1 MKKKKWRNRKGA
13 GLLALALTL
22 ALALSGTGAFDSQ
35 AADAV
40 DVDKTDCKLTVDAEE
55 LAEKVKEDYEN
66 ALDAMPDEVKLTVH
80 LYRVADIDVSGKYTS
95 VEYCENIEVVTDNS
109 TKTFGDAVGTVKSDT
124 KQSEWQ
130 AMAEAIAPVVKDA
143 SEGQIEQVG
152 AVADPHNNYKANF
165 DNLKTGLYLIMP
177 EQVKTPYYVYD
188 FAPYLISLP
197 NNYYAADDPN
207 SKDDWVYDVT
217 TDLKMESVPRQ
228 GALTL
233 NKTLL
238 SMNGTSENDTA
249 TFVFKL
255 TIVPLKGATET
266 RYVRMGFDQAV
277 NKQFKVENIP
287 AGSTV
292 TVEEVYSGAGYKNV
306 DDENAKTVV
315 ITATD
320 YGDENEPPVS
330 VEFTNESDG
339 STTGGSG
346 VTNHFGKDT
355 AGQYQWTPITGTND
369 GTQTE

>member
-40 DVDKTDCKLTVDAEE
+40 DVDRKNCKLTVDAGE
-55 LAEKVKEDYEN
+55 LAEKVEKDYQN
-66 ALDAMPDEVKLTVH
+66 APDAMPDEVKLTVH
-80 LYRVADIDVSGKYTS
+80 LYRVADIDVSGRYTS
-95 VEYCENIEVVTDNS
+95 VEHFKNEKVVVGDEELGAFAGVVSEVD
-109 TKTFGDAVGTVKSDT
+109 SDT
-124 KQSEWQ
+124 TQEEWL
-130 AMAEAIAPVVKDA
+130 AMAEAVA
-143 SEGQIEQVG
+143 
-152 AVADPHNNYKANF
+152 AVADKAPEDLVMQPKVADKSNNYWAEF
-165 DNLKTGLYLIMP
+165 DNLETGLYLVVP
-177 EQVKTPYYVYD
+177 EMVETPYYVYD
-188 FAPYLISLP
+188 FTPYLISLP
-197 NNYYAADDPN
+197 DNYYSENNPDDE
-207 SKDDWVYDVT
+207 WIYEVT
-217 TDLKMESVPRQ
+217 SFLKMESVPRQ